1 VFVKRVV
8 ICSLGIALAALVV
21 APTAL
26 GHKGGKAEPRISA
39 KASGTGYSRTV
50 VVRLTDID
58 DRDPILGA
66 TVSVSGQ
73 MVKPHVMT
81 LAPRPLSEI
90 SAGTYRG
97 QYPFIMRGDWTLN
110 IEVTGNKVNKA
121 SAELPVAIG
130 SGATAR
136 SASAPTALPTRL
148 ETNITGRDYLTMLV
162 LWVHGLAAMG
172 WIIGVIALLIALST
186 EPLLVQGVRARISR
200 AYRRWG
206 AWVHWSSVPV
216 IVATGIY
223 NMVYVTPFTLRW
235 PWSSA
240 LDKGLWGHV
249 RGDPVRQAGA
259 LSRPARERD
268 ADARAYRSL
277 AGSRSGAGCRARGQ
291 RRANDG
297 ADQGAR
303 LGSRRA
309 GGPLRLNGSAD
320 PCGRDGASLR
330 AHPQPCGGG
339 REFSLTIGPF

>member
-1 VFVKRVV
+1 MKRVV

-186 EPLLVQGVRARISR
+186 EPLLVQGVRA
-200 AYRRWG
+200 
-206 AWVHWSSVPV
+206 

-240 LDKGLWGHV
+240 LDNVAYGGTYEAILSVKLGLFLVLLASGTLMLARIV
-249 RGDPVRQAGA
+249 RSPAHGA
-259 LSRPARERD
+259 APA
-268 ADARAYRSL
+268 AAP
-277 AGSRSGAGCRARGQ
+277 AGSAEPTTGPIKALVSALGAPGVLYVSTVPLILAAAMALRYVHILSHVAEVV
-291 RRANDG
+291 N
-297 ADQGAR
+297 
-303 LGSRRA
+303 SR
-309 GGPLRLNGSAD
+309 
-320 PCGRDGASLR
+320 
-330 AHPQPCGGG
+330 
-339 REFSLTIGPF
+339 

>member
-1 VFVKRVV
+1 MKRVV

-240 LDKGLWGHV
+240 LDNVAYGGTYEAILSVKLGLFLVLLASGTLMLARIV
-249 RGDPVRQAGA
+249 RSPAHGA
-259 LSRPARERD
+259 APA
-268 ADARAYRSL
+268 AAP
-277 AGSRSGAGCRARGQ
+277 AGSAEPTTGPIKALVSALGAPGVLYVSTVPLILAAAMALRYVHILSHVAEVV
-291 RRANDG
+291 N
-297 ADQGAR
+297 
-303 LGSRRA
+303 SR
-309 GGPLRLNGSAD
+309 
-320 PCGRDGASLR
+320 
-330 AHPQPCGGG
+330 
-339 REFSLTIGPF
+339 